1 MIGYKLCKKK
11 NGRYYPLYVN
21 TNDEFVLGCE
31 YKATEGPRTERGKVK
46 SKLGELA
53 YRPGIHLSDIPLA
66 DHIGARMSDGTLAR
80 KSDTAWLMCEV
91 SDTIDYTLQAKANKK
106 KCLEVIPV
114 DGFYFYN
121 TNAQAK
127 ANWIIAGSIIPIKEL
142 SREEEIKICKL
153 AGFEAQKLA

>member
-11 NGRYYPLYVN
+11 NGKYYPLYVN
-21 TNDEFVLGCE
+21 TTEEFVIGKE

-66 DHIGARMSDGTLAR
+66 DHIGAKNPDGTLHR
-80 KSDTAWLMCEV
+80 KLDTAWLMCEI
-91 SDTIDYTLQAKANKK
+91 SDAIDYTLQAQANKK

-127 ANWIIAGSIIPIKEL
+127 ANWIIAGSIVPIREI
-142 SREEEIKICKL
+142 SRDEEIALCKA